1 MQVLKW
7 FTFKTNQLTQNTT
20 KWLTVYG
27 NNWISKGKT
36 IFNFFQA
43 RAADFVDQLLKKCK
57 QHKGPLTSA
66 SELKVLIDAK
76 SPDLK
81 TFLRQ
86 EIQYQ
91 RVTHHRDAKVRK
103 DLYKVNNVSL
113 EDMIKNLTV
122 MLSDEQN
129 NEGAVFLSEEEV
141 VNILKGNL
149 SLPVTQP
156 EVKDTVC
163 LLPN

>member
-1 MQVLKW
+1 M
-7 FTFKTNQLTQNTT
+7 
-20 KWLTVYG
+20 
-27 NNWISKGKT
+27 
-36 IFNFFQA
+36 
-43 RAADFVDQLLKKCK
+43 
-57 QHKGPLTSA
+57 
-66 SELKVLIDAK
+66 
-76 SPDLK
+76 K

-113 EDMIKNLTV
+113 EDLIKNLTV

-129 NEGAVFLSEEEV
+129 NEGVVFLSEEEV

>member
-1 MQVLKW
+1 M
-7 FTFKTNQLTQNTT
+7 
-20 KWLTVYG
+20 
-27 NNWISKGKT
+27 
-36 IFNFFQA
+36 
-43 RAADFVDQLLKKCK
+43 
-57 QHKGPLTSA
+57 
-66 SELKVLIDAK
+66 
-76 SPDLK
+76 K

-129 NEGAVFLSEEEV
+129 NEGVVFLSEEEV

-149 SLPVTQP
+149 SLPVTQS

>member
-1 MQVLKW
+1 M
-7 FTFKTNQLTQNTT
+7 
-20 KWLTVYG
+20 
-27 NNWISKGKT
+27 
-36 IFNFFQA
+36 
-43 RAADFVDQLLKKCK
+43 
-57 QHKGPLTSA
+57 
-66 SELKVLIDAK
+66 
-76 SPDLK
+76 K

-113 EDMIKNLTV
+113 EDIIKNLTV

-129 NEGAVFLSEEEV
+129 NEGVVFLSEEEV

>member
-1 MQVLKW
+1 M
-7 FTFKTNQLTQNTT
+7 
-20 KWLTVYG
+20 
-27 NNWISKGKT
+27 
-36 IFNFFQA
+36 
-43 RAADFVDQLLKKCK
+43 
-57 QHKGPLTSA
+57 
-66 SELKVLIDAK
+66 
-76 SPDLK
+76 K

-129 NEGAVFLSEEEV
+129 NEGVVFLSKEEV

>member
-1 MQVLKW
+1 M
-7 FTFKTNQLTQNTT
+7 
-20 KWLTVYG
+20 
-27 NNWISKGKT
+27 
-36 IFNFFQA
+36 
-43 RAADFVDQLLKKCK
+43 
-57 QHKGPLTSA
+57 
-66 SELKVLIDAK
+66 EAK

-129 NEGAVFLSEEEV
+129 NEGVVFLSEEEV

>member
-1 MQVLKW
+1 M
-7 FTFKTNQLTQNTT
+7 
-20 KWLTVYG
+20 
-27 NNWISKGKT
+27 
-36 IFNFFQA
+36 
-43 RAADFVDQLLKKCK
+43 
-57 QHKGPLTSA
+57 
-66 SELKVLIDAK
+66 
-76 SPDLK
+76 K

-91 RVTHHRDAKVRK
+91 RVTHHRDAEVRK

-129 NEGAVFLSEEEV
+129 NEGVVFLSKEEV

>member
-1 MQVLKW
+1 M
-7 FTFKTNQLTQNTT
+7 
-20 KWLTVYG
+20 
-27 NNWISKGKT
+27 
-36 IFNFFQA
+36 
-43 RAADFVDQLLKKCK
+43 
-57 QHKGPLTSA
+57 
-66 SELKVLIDAK
+66 
-76 SPDLK
+76 K
-81 TFLRQ
+81 TFFRQ

-91 RVTHHRDAKVRK
+91 RVTHHRDAEVRK

-129 NEGAVFLSEEEV
+129 NKGVVFLSEEEV

>member
-81 TFLRQ
+81 KFLRQ

-103 DLYKVNNVSL
+103 DVSL
-113 EDMIKNLTV
+113 
-122 MLSDEQN
+122 S
-129 NEGAVFLSEEEV
+129 
-141 VNILKGNL
+141 
-149 SLPVTQP
+149 
-156 EVKDTVC
+156 C
-163 LLPN
+163 

>member
-1 MQVLKW
+1 M
-7 FTFKTNQLTQNTT
+7 
-20 KWLTVYG
+20 
-27 NNWISKGKT
+27 
-36 IFNFFQA
+36 
-43 RAADFVDQLLKKCK
+43 
-57 QHKGPLTSA
+57 
-66 SELKVLIDAK
+66 
-76 SPDLK
+76 
-81 TFLRQ
+81 RQ

-113 EDMIKNLTV
+113 EDLIKNLTV

-129 NEGAVFLSEEEV
+129 NEGVVFLSEEEV

>member
-1 MQVLKW
+1 M
-7 FTFKTNQLTQNTT
+7 
-20 KWLTVYG
+20 
-27 NNWISKGKT
+27 
-36 IFNFFQA
+36 
-43 RAADFVDQLLKKCK
+43 
-57 QHKGPLTSA
+57 
-66 SELKVLIDAK
+66 
-76 SPDLK
+76 K

-91 RVTHHRDAKVRK
+91 RVTHHRDAEVRK

-129 NEGAVFLSEEEV
+129 NEGVVFLSEEEV

>member
-1 MQVLKW
+1 M
-7 FTFKTNQLTQNTT
+7 
-20 KWLTVYG
+20 
-27 NNWISKGKT
+27 
-36 IFNFFQA
+36 
-43 RAADFVDQLLKKCK
+43 
-57 QHKGPLTSA
+57 
-66 SELKVLIDAK
+66 
-76 SPDLK
+76 K

-129 NEGAVFLSEEEV
+129 NEGVVFLSEEEV

-156 EVKDTVC
+156 EFKDTVC

>member
-1 MQVLKW
+1 M
-7 FTFKTNQLTQNTT
+7 
-20 KWLTVYG
+20 
-27 NNWISKGKT
+27 
-36 IFNFFQA
+36 
-43 RAADFVDQLLKKCK
+43 KK
-57 QHKGPLTSA
+57 
-66 SELKVLIDAK
+66 
-76 SPDLK
+76 
-81 TFLRQ
+81 FLRQ

-129 NEGAVFLSEEEV
+129 NEGVVFLSEEEV